1 MLVCGVQSKISGV
14 QSRAWSPQPMSA
26 SCPDTEALFMLQCVR
41 HGSSSGLLLTSD
53 SLICNSLHSWRNYR
67 GLRNH
72 QGISQLRRWPPV
84 LHFGLSAFPSLKG
97 ETELLCQELLLWAPI
112 LVMSFT
118 SLICLSTS
126 EDTGNGQGLLSVLY
140 SVFPVTFLQQIER
153 HKADKKALTS
163 NIVGKWGPLI

>member
-26 SCPDTEALFMLQCVR
+26 SCPDTEALFMLLHVR
-41 HGSSSGLLLTSD
+41 GGSSSGLLLTSD
-53 SLICNSLHSWRNYR
+53 SLICKSLHSWGNYR

-72 QGISQLRRWPPV
+72 QGISQLRRWPPI

-97 ETELLCQELLLWAPI
+97 ETDLLCQELLLWPSI

-118 SLICLSTS
+118 SLVCLGTS
-126 EDTGNGQGLLSVLY
+126 KDTGNGQGLLSFLY
-140 SVFPVTFLQQIER
+140 SVFPITFFQQIER
-153 HKADKKALTS
+153 HKADIKALTS